1 MLFEERKET
10 SRHAMTQRQ
19 EQFEKMLQ
27 AIQTEYE
34 TTVAKMEKL
43 KTDDKTKTTTYKQLI
58 ADKLRLQNM
67 LSMYRIY
74 GLID

>member
-1 MLFEERKET
+1 
-10 SRHAMTQRQ
+10 MTRRQ

-43 KTDDKTKTTTYKQLI
+43 KAEDKTKTTTYKQLI
-58 ADKLRLQNM
+58 GDKLRLQNM

>member
-1 MLFEERKET
+1 
-10 SRHAMTQRQ
+10 MTQRQ

-34 TTVAKMEKL
+34 TTVSKMEKL
-43 KTDDKTKTTTYKQLI
+43 KAAGKTKTTTYKQLI
-58 ADKLRLQNM
+58 GDKLRLQNM

-74 GLID
+74 GLVD

>member
-1 MLFEERKET
+1 
-10 SRHAMTQRQ
+10 MTQRQ

-34 TTVAKMEKL
+34 TTVSKMEKL
-43 KTDDKTKTTTYKQLI
+43 KAEDKTKTTTYKQLI
-58 ADKLRLQNM
+58 GDKLRLQNM

>member
-1 MLFEERKET
+1 
-10 SRHAMTQRQ
+10 MTQRQ

-34 TTVAKMEKL
+34 TTVSKMEKL
-43 KTDDKTKTTTYKQLI
+43 KAEGKTKTTTYKQLI
-58 ADKLRLQNM
+58 GDKLRLQNM
-67 LSMYRIY
+67 LSMYGIY

>member
-1 MLFEERKET
+1 
-10 SRHAMTQRQ
+10 MTQRQ

-34 TTVAKMEKL
+34 TTVSKMEKL
-43 KTDDKTKTTTYKQLI
+43 KAEGKTKTSTYKQLI
-58 ADKLRLQNM
+58 GDKLRLQNM
-67 LSMYRIY
+67 LSLYRIY

>member
-1 MLFEERKET
+1 
-10 SRHAMTQRQ
+10 MTQRQ

-34 TTVAKMEKL
+34 TTVSKMEKL
-43 KTDDKTKTTTYKQLI
+43 KAEGKTKTTTYKQLI
-58 ADKLRLQNM
+58 GDKLRLQNM

>member
-1 MLFEERKET
+1 
-10 SRHAMTQRQ
+10 MTQRQ

-27 AIQTEYE
+27 AIQAEYE
-34 TTVAKMEKL
+34 TTVSKMEKL
-43 KTDDKTKTTTYKQLI
+43 KAEGKTKTTTYKQLI
-58 ADKLRLQNM
+58 GDKLRLQNM

>member
-1 MLFEERKET
+1 
-10 SRHAMTQRQ
+10 MTQRQ

-34 TTVAKMEKL
+34 TTVSKMEKL
-43 KTDDKTKTTTYKQLI
+43 KAEGKTKTTTYKQLI
-58 ADKLRLQNM
+58 GDKLRLQNM

-74 GLID
+74 GLVD

>member
-1 MLFEERKET
+1 MLFEERKEA
-10 SRHAMTQRQ
+10 RRYAMTQRQ

-34 TTVAKMEKL
+34 TTVSKMEKL
-43 KTDDKTKTTTYKQLI
+43 KAAGKTKTTTYKQLI
-58 ADKLRLQNM
+58 GDKLRLQNM

>member
-1 MLFEERKET
+1 
-10 SRHAMTQRQ
+10 MTQRQ

-34 TTVAKMEKL
+34 TTVSKMEKL
-43 KTDDKTKTTTYKQLI
+43 KAEGKTKTTTYKQLI
-58 ADKLRLQNM
+58 GDKLRLQNT

>member
-1 MLFEERKET
+1 
-10 SRHAMTQRQ
+10 MTQRQ

-34 TTVAKMEKL
+34 TTVSKMEKL
-43 KTDDKTKTTTYKQLI
+43 KAEGKTKTSKYKQLI
-58 ADKLRLQNM
+58 GDKLRLQNM
-67 LSMYRIY
+67 LSLYRIY

>member
-1 MLFEERKET
+1 
-10 SRHAMTQRQ
+10 MTQRQ

-34 TTVAKMEKL
+34 TTVSKMEKL
-43 KTDDKTKTTTYKQLI
+43 KAEGKTKTSTYKQLI
-58 ADKLRLQNM
+58 GDKLRLQNM
-67 LSMYRIY
+67 LSLYSIY

>member
-1 MLFEERKET
+1 
-10 SRHAMTQRQ
+10 MTQRQ

>member
-1 MLFEERKET
+1 
-10 SRHAMTQRQ
+10 MTQRQ

-27 AIQTEYE
+27 AIQAEYE
-34 TTVAKMEKL
+34 TTVSKMEKL
-43 KTDDKTKTTTYKQLI
+43 KAEDKTKTTTYKQLI
-58 ADKLRLQNM
+58 GDKLRLQNM

>member
-1 MLFEERKET
+1 
-10 SRHAMTQRQ
+10 MTQRQ

-43 KTDDKTKTTTYKQLI
+43 KAEDKTKTTTYKQLI

>member
-1 MLFEERKET
+1 
-10 SRHAMTQRQ
+10 MTQRQ

-34 TTVAKMEKL
+34 TTVSKMEKL
-43 KTDDKTKTTTYKQLI
+43 KAEGKTKTTTYKQLI
-58 ADKLRLQNM
+58 GDKLRLQNM
-67 LSMYRIY
+67 LSLYRIY